1 MASTELEE
9 QIASNRL
16 EWPRRDS
23 EKKSSRIASNGL
35 EWPRRDSEKKRSRIA
50 SNGQPASTA
59 ASKLLSD
66 SPANLA
72 ERLGSVQ
79 KT

>member
-1 MASTELEE
+1 MASTGFGEK
-9 QIASNRL
+9 IASNRL
-16 EWPRRDS
+16 EWP
-23 EKKSSRIASNGL
+23 
-35 EWPRRDSEKKRSRIA
+35 RIA

-66 SPANLA
+66 LPANLA